1 MNAGFSGGVHFS
13 ATVLLE
19 LHIESFAIIDTL
31 HVQFSEGLNI
41 VTGETGAGKSIM
53 VDALTVALGGRA
65 YAEFIRS
72 GAEKAVVEALFSLRG
87 QEDVKAKAAEYG
99 FLDPAQ
105 EDYELLIRREIARN
119 GRNRL
124 LMNGHPATNVM
135 VAEIGNLLVDVHGQ
149 HEHQYIFNT
158 DYHVDL
164 LDSFGKLMPLRERVS
179 AAYRQFKQ
187 CERELDELRNRT
199 RERMQH
205 LDMLRFQQ
213 QDIAK
218 AKLQPG
224 EEDALMHERK
234 VLSGAG
240 QLSTGAGK
248 IYETLYGER
257 GSLLETM
264 NEIYRQLEEMTSI
277 DETLD
282 VHLKAC
288 KSVQY
293 QLEDLAYSMRDYA
306 QTIEFDP
313 YRLEEVAQRLDVIKK
328 LKRKYGSTVE
338 EILEFLR
345 NVDEELTAFDESEIH
360 ITRLE
365 KQYET
370 LRDQVRTFSEE
381 LSAERRRVA
390 EDFSQQVIEELA
402 VLGMEKTLF
411 EVDMQPAGTESHPF
425 TAKGIDKIE
434 FLIAPNPGEPP
445 KALTKIASGGEIS
458 RIMLALKTLLGTVDR
473 VPTMVFDEID
483 TGIGGKIAEI
493 VGKKLQ
499 HISESHQ
506 VVCITHLPQIAS
518 KGITHFH
525 VDKEMD
531 IDSTTTVVHR
541 LSGPE
546 RLEEIARML
555 GGETL
560 TPITLQH
567 AKEMLDQALMDG
579 R

>member
-1 MNAGFSGGVHFS
+1 MLV
-13 ATVLLE
+13 E
-19 LHIESFAIIDTL
+19 LHIENFAIIDRL
-31 HVQFSEGLNI
+31 HLEFSDGLNI

-53 VDALTVALGGRA
+53 VDALSVALGGRA
-65 YAEFIRS
+65 YSEFIRS

-87 QEDVKAKAAEYG
+87 QDEAKAKAAEYG
-99 FLDPAQ
+99 VLDAAQ
-105 EDYELLIRREIARN
+105 EDYDVLIRREIARN

-164 LDSFGKLMPLRERVS
+164 LDSFGKLLPLRDEV
-179 AAYRQFKQ
+179 AGLYRQFKK
-187 CERELDELRNRT
+187 CERELDDLRVRT

-205 LDMLRFQQ
+205 LDFLRFQQ
-213 QDIAK
+213 KEIAK
-218 AKLQPG
+218 AELKPG
-224 EEDALMHERK
+224 EEEELLHERK

-240 QLSTGAGK
+240 QLSVGAGA
-248 IYETLYGER
+248 IYDTLYGER
-257 GSLLETM
+257 GSLLETIG
-264 NEIYRQLEEMTSI
+264 EILRKLQDLADI
-277 DETLD
+277 DDSLD
-282 VHLKAC
+282 MHVKSC
-288 KSVQY
+288 ESVQY
-293 QLEDLAYSMRDYA
+293 QLEDIAYSMRDYA
-306 QTIEFDP
+306 QSIEFNP
-313 YRLEEVAQRLDVIKK
+313 YRLEEVEQRLDAIKK

-338 EILEFLR
+338 EILEYLAG
-345 NVDEELTAFDESEIH
+345 VEKELSDFDEGETR
-360 ITRLE
+360 ITELE
-365 KQYET
+365 REYAKYREQLRALCET
-370 LRDQVRTFSEE
+370 L
-381 LSAERRRVA
+381 SAKRREVA
-390 EDFSQQVIEELA
+390 TTFSQQVVDELA

-411 EVDMQPAGTESHPF
+411 QVDIQPAGTEKHPF

-434 FLIAPNPGEPP
+434 FMIAPNPGEPP

-458 RIMLALKTLLGTVDR
+458 RIMLALKTLLGAVDR

-493 VGKKLQ
+493 VGRKLS
-499 HISESHQ
+499 HIAASHQ

-518 KGITHFH
+518 KGGTHFH
-525 VDKEMD
+525 VDKQMD
-531 IDSTTTVVHR
+531 AHSTTTLVRR
-541 LSGPE
+541 LSAQD

-567 AKEMLDQALMDG
+567 AKEMLGLT
-579 R
+579 